1 MKPVKA
7 MATIRRAGSVGPRPP
22 RVTARVATEGGP
34 GSTRQKPSRL
44 WLWFVAAFA
53 LQLGAWA
60 TWFVIA
66 SHHQV
71 AEVPLATSTGR

>member
-7 MATIRRAGSVGPRPP
+7 METIRRAGSVHPRPP
-22 RVTARVATEGGP
+22 QVTARVATEGGP
-34 GSTRQKPSRL
+34 GSARQKPSRL

-60 TWFVIA
+60 AWFVIA